1 VKLPSPPPF
10 EAIPSRDYMLE
21 GRAARNKQS
30 TNLVDLRFQ
39 RAAAINEGKDWG
51 DLIIIAQALLICGLP
66 YVPTTDR
73 QITLRYR
80 LAGDRV
86 EVTFT
91 CCDPNIAMPF
101 GADRNLLHWLI
112 NKAIRSE
119 TPFISWETACEFL
132 KDMDLTDS
140 GKNFKD
146 LRLRF
151 ERISALAITI
161 IRERAEGEKNRIIVP
176 IVEESNLPSSV
187 DMKTKKNGLERIEGL
202 VPKFGFTLNHRF
214 WKEVKQHNVP
224 VPWELFK
231 RNRRKSI
238 LVDCML
244 FLYRRSYAAAKPSV
258 IPWAGI
264 EEQSA
269 SQDSNP
275 WRRRENFEKAFRA
288 IRLIDSNFPGETT
301 DAGVL
306 VIPYTDFLPG
316 GSKRKTFK
324 AVK

>member
-1 VKLPSPPPF
+1 
-10 EAIPSRDYMLE
+10 MLE

-146 LRLRF
+146 LRLVRANQ
-151 ERISALAITI
+151 RPSHHDHSGTGRG
-161 IRERAEGEKNRIIVP
+161 REEPHNR
-176 IVEESNLPSSV
+176 SN
-187 DMKTKKNGLERIEGL
+187 
-202 VPKFGFTLNHRF
+202 
-214 WKEVKQHNVP
+214 
-224 VPWELFK
+224 
-231 RNRRKSI
+231 
-238 LVDCML
+238 C
-244 FLYRRSYAAAKPSV
+244 
-258 IPWAGI
+258 
-264 EEQSA
+264 
-269 SQDSNP
+269 
-275 WRRRENFEKAFRA
+275 
-288 IRLIDSNFPGETT
+288 
-301 DAGVL
+301 
-306 VIPYTDFLPG
+306 
-316 GSKRKTFK
+316 
-324 AVK
+324 